1 MSFSC
6 SEKNAFYFVFNIK
19 LKIAQVIS
27 VMLRKNVFGL
37 FILVSKMVTGFVKYI
52 WNQEKG
58 KANVSQIKLL

>member
-19 LKIAQVIS
+19 LKIAQVITCNAS
-27 VMLRKNVFGL
+27 RKCFWIV
-37 FILVSKMVTGFVKYI
+37 ILVSKMVIGFVKYI